1 MIQELSLFNTKRE
14 FFLFLL
20 FILFIFSYSLLMEL
34 HNFKIFTQF
43 DSSIVDATVLKQYQ
57 KTKATNRGTIKTYQM
72 LKLKS
77 TKGFYFY
84 TGADASL
91 ENIVGKKVHLELY
104 GGKIT
109 FYEYMSSFYAY
120 SKILNI
126 KETLKEQ
133 LNKNL
138 ASSHSDLNST
148 RIYQA
153 LYTATPLSKELQTNF
168 SKLGIS
174 HLFALSG
181 FHLGVLSAILF
192 FLLKLPYKFLQNRY
206 FPYRNANFDLF
217 YMVLLLL
224 FAYLLFLD
232 SPASLLRSF
241 TLLLVGFVLYD
252 RGYKI
257 ISIQTLLLTVLLL
270 LSLFPRLLLELGFW
284 LSVSGVFSIFLF
296 LLHFKHLS
304 KKWQFFLLP
313 LWVYLLML
321 PLSLVIFG
329 NFTLY
334 HPLSI
339 LWSTLFTLFYP
350 LSILLHLT
358 GFGDI
363 FDDLLTS
370 LISLGETPV
379 DISLPN
385 FTLYFSLLFASLSI
399 YKRVFIWPLLFWNIF
414 IFLEVFWQVI

>member
-1 MIQELSLFNTKRE
+1 ME
-14 FFLFLL
+14 F
-20 FILFIFSYSLLMEL
+20 
-34 HNFKIFTQF
+34 HNFKTFTQF
-43 DSSIVDATVLKQYQ
+43 DSNIVDARVLKQYQ
-57 KTKATNRGTIKTYQM
+57 KTKVTKKGKTETYQM

-77 TKGFYFY
+77 AKGFHFY
-84 TGADASL
+84 TAADSSL
-91 ENIVGKKVHLELY
+91 ENIVGKKVKLELY
-104 GGKIT
+104 GGKIN

-126 KETLKEQ
+126 EGTLKEQ
-133 LNKNL
+133 LNTTI
-138 ASSHSDLNST
+138 ATAHSDLNST
-148 RIYQA
+148 KIYQA

-181 FHLGVLSAILF
+181 FHLGVLSALLF
-192 FLLKLPYKFLQNRY
+192 SLLKLPYKFLQNRY

-217 YMVLLLL
+217 YIVLLLL
-224 FAYLLFLD
+224 FTYLLFLD

-241 TLLLVGFVLYD
+241 ALLLVGFVLYD

-257 ISIQTLLLTVLLL
+257 ISMQTLLLSVLLL
-270 LSLFPRLLLELGFW
+270 LALFPRLILELGFW

-296 LLHFKHLS
+296 LMHFKHLH
-304 KKWQFFLLP
+304 KKWQFLLLP

-350 LSILLHLT
+350 LSILLHFI

-363 FDDLLTS
+363 FDGMLMR
-370 LISLGETPV
+370 LISLGETPS
-379 DISLPN
+379 DLSLPS
-385 FTLYFSLLFASLSI
+385 FTLYFSLLFASLSLW
-399 YKRVFIWPLLFWNIF
+399 KKSFIWLLLLWSLAIFLFAIYQF
-414 IFLEVFWQVI
+414 IFS